1 MSGKSSV
8 KSTSS
13 ATVNASINASTMTI
27 TTSDT
32 DTNTAGVIMGSAIGT
47 TVGGV
52 AIGSG
57 GSNAIGLE
65 GLSKKKRNVYQR
77 LGVNEIYSMVDEKS
91 LQTKQEVV
99 IIEGTYLLTN
109 F

>member
-1 MSGKSSV
+1 
-8 KSTSS
+8 
-13 ATVNASINASTMTI
+13 MTI

-47 TVGGV
+47 TVGG
-52 AIGSG
+52 AIGTG